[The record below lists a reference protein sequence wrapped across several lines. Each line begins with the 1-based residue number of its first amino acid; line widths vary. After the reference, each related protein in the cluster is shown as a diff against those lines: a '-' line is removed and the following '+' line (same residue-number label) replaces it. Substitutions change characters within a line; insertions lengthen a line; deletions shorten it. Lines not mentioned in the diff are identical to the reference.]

1 MDTNSLWLWCHLI
14 TKLFRVVISRYF
26 STCTVHTNLFSLA
39 GTAGQVH
46 KWDTTAASGGVQGPY
61 GLQLTWRHTHT
72 HIITH
77 FTLYV
82 CMYLAVRSVR
92 LWHMYNYY
100 TIISNVYAK
109 YNICSIA
116 HSIYRIIV
124 SQIWSWILRL
134 AIVELLDMIGWAS
147 NWYIALQYTQWWS
160 CTDYVHAHLFMYVHM
175 QLCMCTHNIVCDM
188 W

>member
-1 MDTNSLWLWCHLI
+1 MHNIVWCFGLVTSVCADVQPHDLVCHNI
-14 TKLFRVVISRYF
+14 MCPIMWIQTLYDYDVIWSTKLFRVVISRYF

-82 CMYLAVRSVR
+82 CMYLAV
-92 LWHMYNYY
+92 
-100 TIISNVYAK
+100 
-109 YNICSIA
+109 
-116 HSIYRIIV
+116 HSDTCIIV
-124 SQIWSWILRL
+124 QSSVMCMQSTIFVQLLILYT
-134 AIVELLDMIGWAS
+134 ELLFLRFDRE
-147 NWYIALQYTQWWS
+147 Y
-160 CTDYVHAHLFMYVHM
+160 CV
-175 QLCMCTHNIVCDM
+175 
-188 W
+188 